1 MKEVEEERRGEWWV
15 LAHPVA
21 CLSTVSEIMCCGYTG
36 VTALRPDVG
45 GGLRTYIRMCAR
57 ELSSSFAFM
66 RSLSAPPVLYI
77 FLSRSS
83 FRVAPIVF
91 SHECTLL

>member
-1 MKEVEEERRGEWWV
+1 MP
-15 LAHPVA
+15 AHPRLHSPA

-45 GGLRTYIRMCAR
+45 GGLRTYVRAAA
-57 ELSSSFAFM
+57 L
-66 RSLSAPPVLYI
+66 L
-77 FLSRSS
+77 FLSHFGALYFSPLS
-83 FRVAPIVF
+83 LLSGSTVAPIVF